1 MDWLCS
7 WVWDSPPLPSCST
20 SSSSIKETRMSF
32 TAFLLRVCSGSS
44 LRLSTQ
50 SKNCSSDLGR
60 PLLFLPSSQGFQPST
75 ISPFSSLSPDF
86 RLCAPISEVNIPFKT
101 TQAGLRVYWVA
112 EVNKLENVHSD
123 SGRRVPE
130 TPYPSSPQSSSLGGK
145 LESQHHCWVS
155 RSLNLR
161 AANGWSLSHTRKPT
175 LGQELALRIGQS
187 KEVDVFWAPA
197 MASPSHLSDSIHVI
211 HRDNCTKRLNMSV
224 MLEENRL
231 FQCPPLKGHTTET
244 STTRHKVEGW
254 PKVSWY
260 F

>member
-1 MDWLCS
+1 
-7 WVWDSPPLPSCST
+7 
-20 SSSSIKETRMSF
+20 MSF
-32 TAFLLRVCSGSS
+32 AAFLLHVCAGSS

-50 SKNCSSDLGR
+50 SEICSSDLGR
-60 PLLFLPSSQGFQPST
+60 PLLFLPSSQGFQPSI

-86 RLCAPISEVNIPFKT
+86 RLCTPISEITMPVKT

-130 TPYPSSPQSSSLGGK
+130 APYPGSPQSSSLGGK
-145 LESQHHCWVS
+145 LESQHHYWVS

-161 AANGWSLSHTRKPT
+161 AANGWSLSHMRKPT
-175 LGQELALRIGQS
+175 FGQELALRIGQP
-187 KEVDVFWAPA
+187 EVDVFWAPA
-197 MASPSHLSDSIHVI
+197 TASPSHLSDSIHVI

-231 FQCPPLKGHTTET
+231 FQYPPIKGHTTET